1 MSDLHN
7 THHDLLAK
15 RLNLVAK
22 PIGTVTNVR
31 LVRLSMDGF
40 TAREI
45 EKLLLDEAAARRRR
59 DGVDDWHNDHVLSLS
74 NGGGG
79 GSEAAAK
86 NKTPVAATFERL

>member
-22 PIGTVTNVR
+22 PIRTATNVR

-59 DGVDDWHNDHVLSLS
+59 DGVDDWLNENVLSRS
-74 NGGGG
+74 NGGG
-79 GSEAAAK
+79 SSKAAAK
-86 NKTPVAATFERL
+86 NKTQVAVALARL

>member
-22 PIGTVTNVR
+22 PIRTATNVR

-74 NGGGG
+74 NGGG
-79 GSEAAAK
+79 SKAAAK
-86 NKTPVAATFERL
+86 NKTQVAVALARL